1 MQTRLPHG
9 VSRVVVL
16 SKRVRQWPGASPIGE
31 RGGLFVSC
39 LSAELKL
46 ESREGG
52 EGVGLKG
59 YEDDERQW

>member
-1 MQTRLPHG
+1 
-9 VSRVVVL
+9 
-16 SKRVRQWPGASPIGE
+16 
-31 RGGLFVSC
+31 VSC